1 MRQQVNSQ
9 RASAAS
15 TRRKLI
21 TSLLG
26 ANSSRR
32 YSAFMA
38 TDDEEEGQPPLNVLQ
53 CCSDCEAHSWHS
65 DDTWGGRGLPEAE
78 SWELLGRVCSW
89 FHCGICGFGLGVGWR
104 VKATEGSG
112 TVPILI
118 IWWSIRVVNTIPN
131 STGTQ
136 PGLARYG

>member
-53 CCSDCEAHSWHS
+53 CCSDPAIVKHTPGILMTLGEDEACPRRSHGSF
-65 DDTWGGRGLPEAE
+65 WGGFA
-78 SWELLGRVCSW
+78 LG
-89 FHCGICGFGLGVGWR
+89 FIAGYAGLGWVLGG
-104 VKATEGSG
+104 A
-112 TVPILI
+112 
-118 IWWSIRVVNTIPN
+118 
-131 STGTQ
+131 
-136 PGLARYG
+136 